1 MKVVARKL
9 RFFRQHSLETCGIS
23 CILMIL
29 DYYHRVQYPTVKQ
42 ERKLYGIYRS
52 RAFCGVQ
59 AASAAECLYR
69 NGLNVALYHES
80 PALIDNNN
88 GYYPEKLYQS
98 ILLEYNTT
106 LDRIRDQVPIET
118 GCSLTPEW
126 VIGQLAPE
134 KLLMLQCIVPVDA
147 DGLHDHVLHWVLC
160 YGYRDGQFQVCDPLS
175 RKITLTAA
183 ELEYYMDTPVGRA
196 TVVVSGQI
204 QHRTN

>member
-1 MKVVARKL
+1 MARKL

-59 AASAAECLYR
+59 AASAAECLSWNR
-69 NGLNVALYHES
+69 LNVALYHES
-80 PALIDNNN
+80 PTLIDNHN
-88 GYYPEKLYQS
+88 GYYPEKLYRS
-98 ILLEYNTT
+98 ILLEYYTT
-106 LDRIRDQVPIET
+106 LDRIRDQVYIET
-118 GCSLTPEW
+118 GGSLTSTW
-126 VIGQLAPE
+126 VARQLALE
-134 KLLMLQCIVPVDA
+134 KLLMLQCIVPGDA

-160 YGYRDGQFQVCDPLS
+160 YGYREGQFQICDPLS
-175 RKITLTAA
+175 QKITFNET

-196 TVVVSGQI
+196 AIVVSE
-204 QHRTN
+204 